1 MKTATDLEK
10 EIIVITMKI
19 QSEYPELS
27 KYIKEMPINIL
38 ESNTDAINNK
48 HMEEYYNSLVELL
61 AEYAKTH

>member
-1 MKTATDLEK
+1 
-10 EIIVITMKI
+10 
-19 QSEYPELS
+19 
-27 KYIKEMPINIL
+27 MPINIL

>member
-1 MKTATDLEK
+1 MKTETDLEK